1 MEKKTSAVLLLALT
15 QGFLASGVVVEPSM
29 NPAVVGGSVTL
40 SLSPPVAIKNGNWTF
55 GASPVLIFVEET
67 QAVFPGYTSRASAN
81 VTTGALTLSLLT
93 LADSGVFSVQSN
105 DPVLKASVSVTVLE
119 PVSNVMLSVN
129 QTDLMEFT
137 TSAIIRCS
145 SSGSSVSVVWMN
157 GSSAVQTSSRVQI
170 TDGNFTLT
178 INNVTRY
185 DSGPFRCYV
194 VNLVSNGTSDPV
206 NFTISYGPDNM
217 ALMVNGQSG
226 TSFSAGSNLTLLCS
240 AQSSPPAQL
249 QWTFGGNPLNTTG
262 RMFEVFNFQVQQSGS
277 YSCVAFNNQTN
288 MYSSITRYITISK
301 SEQQGVNLL
310 LLFLLLLAKFYICI
324 KRTDS
329 VVPIFADWSGEVKR
343 YLLIRLDQNQSAGHL
358 SNKFS
363 DAKEVKGRMKTP
375 LLFLILTAI
384 TFEGHVHGQ
393 RIYASENPIAVGG
406 HLTIHSDTPVPIGAW
421 LFNGDVIMYIFSG
434 ENYTSYGWTDRL
446 IYDKTTSSLEI
457 TSTRLQD
464 SGIYKLQ
471 RFNGLNVQLDLS
483 VQELIS
489 NVTLS
494 AKSTNLVE
502 FKDSAVLTCSISAG
516 TSLTFWWLEG
526 NSAISGG
533 GGVQL
538 SNGNA
543 TLTIMNVTRLNQGPF
558 RCNVSNGLG
567 FEVSPS
573 VQLNISYGPDN
584 TKIAA
589 MSMKHIYKSGSDITL
604 SCSADSSPP
613 ATIHWMVNNVYLN
626 EFGPHLN
633 LSNIKAN
640 QSGSYTCVFDNAV
653 TMRQSNASMVIQ
665 ILDPITAVVKQ
676 IGVPAILNKSFTLDC
691 EVDGPVDTIQWW
703 KDGDLMSAG
712 NSTVFGPGNKT
723 LTLSLVQHSD
733 GGKYQCQASNAVSNT
748 TSSFYTVVINF
759 GPTTPV
765 IHGPSYGET
774 GSSVSFNC
782 SAMSIPPSSYCWF
795 FDGSIVSN
803 TSQLIIGPLSFNM
816 SGEYTCTAFNNVTG
830 ENSTSSTMLTV
841 IEAIELVMISSN
853 STPIDQQNFTLTCQV
868 LGPYDTIYWLKNNTL
883 LRQDASN
890 TSSPMFYFEKNMLH
904 FTPLSI
910 QSQGSYQCVATNK
923 AAHHWS
929 PQYTLLV
936 NFGPTTPVIHGPSYG
951 ETGSS
956 VSFNCSAMSIPP
968 SSYCWFFDGS
978 IVSNTSE
985 LIIGPLSFNM
995 SGEYTCMA
1003 FNNVT
1008 GENST
1013 SSTMLTVIEAKELVV
1028 MISSNSTPIDQQNF
1042 TLTCQV
1048 LEPYDTIYWLKNN
1061 TLLRQDASNTS
1072 SPMFYFEKNMLH
1084 FTPLSIQSQGSYQCV
1099 ATNKAAHHWSPQ
1111 YTLLVNFGPTTPV
1124 IHGPSYGE
1132 TGSSVSF
1139 NCSAMSIPP
1148 SSYCWFF
1155 DGSIVSNTSELIIGP
1170 LSFNMSGEYTCM
1182 AFNNVTGENSTSSTM
1197 LTVIEAKG
1205 LVMISSNSTPIDQQN
1220 FTLTCQVLEPY
1231 DTIYWLKN
1239 NTLLTQD
1246 ASNTSSPMFYFE
1258 KNMLHFTPLSIQS
1271 QGSYQCV
1278 ATNKAAHHW
1287 SPQYTLL
1294 VNYGPLNVSISGPN
1308 SEKAGVSV
1316 SLTCSAD
1323 SQPACHF
1330 YWFFNNESTPRG
1342 NGSVF
1347 YFIASK
1353 ESEGSYTCQAKNDVT
1368 NITISQSKTF
1378 AVAGASA
1385 AHLTTKGGLIF
1396 MGLCALSAHFLQP

>member
-1 MEKKTSAVLLLALT
+1 
-15 QGFLASGVVVEPSM
+15 
-29 NPAVVGGSVTL
+29 
-40 SLSPPVAIKNGNWTF
+40 
-55 GASPVLIFVEET
+55 
-67 QAVFPGYTSRASAN
+67 
-81 VTTGALTLSLLT
+81 
-93 LADSGVFSVQSN
+93 
-105 DPVLKASVSVTVLE
+105 
-119 PVSNVMLSVN
+119 
-129 QTDLMEFT
+129 
-137 TSAIIRCS
+137 
-145 SSGSSVSVVWMN
+145 
-157 GSSAVQTSSRVQI
+157 
-170 TDGNFTLT
+170 
-178 INNVTRY
+178 
-185 DSGPFRCYV
+185 
-194 VNLVSNGTSDPV
+194 
-206 NFTISYGPDNM
+206 
-217 ALMVNGQSG
+217 
-226 TSFSAGSNLTLLCS
+226 
-240 AQSSPPAQL
+240 
-249 QWTFGGNPLNTTG
+249 
-262 RMFEVFNFQVQQSGS
+262 
-277 YSCVAFNNQTN
+277 
-288 MYSSITRYITISK
+288 
-301 SEQQGVNLL
+301 
-310 LLFLLLLAKFYICI
+310 
-324 KRTDS
+324 
-329 VVPIFADWSGEVKR
+329 
-343 YLLIRLDQNQSAGHL
+343 
-358 SNKFS
+358 
-363 DAKEVKGRMKTP
+363 MKTP

-1061 TLLRQDASNTS
+1061 TLL
-1072 SPMFYFEKNMLH
+1072 
-1084 FTPLSIQSQGSYQCV
+1084 
-1099 ATNKAAHHWSPQ
+1099 
-1111 YTLLVNFGPTTPV
+1111 
-1124 IHGPSYGE
+1124 
-1132 TGSSVSF
+1132 
-1139 NCSAMSIPP
+1139 
-1148 SSYCWFF
+1148 
-1155 DGSIVSNTSELIIGP
+1155 
-1170 LSFNMSGEYTCM
+1170 
-1182 AFNNVTGENSTSSTM
+1182 
-1197 LTVIEAKG
+1197 
-1205 LVMISSNSTPIDQQN
+1205 
-1220 FTLTCQVLEPY
+1220 
-1231 DTIYWLKN
+1231 
-1239 NTLLTQD
+1239 TQD